1 MEENIEKDMSPK
13 LIQDLGIMFASEGS
27 KERRRYGLYKCG
39 HCGEEFKAKTTR
51 IKSGVIK
58 SCGCLVGEYH
68 GMKKHRFYATY
79 RNMMKRCYTKSDPS
93 YKDYGERGISV
104 CEEWQD
110 IIKFVAWADSTYI
123 EGYTLDRID
132 NAGNYEPS
140 NCRWADAT
148 TQAINQRMMKNNTT
162 GYVGVNYHDTGIA
175 KWTAS
180 IGVNHKLV
188 YIGSFLTKEEAVQAR
203 DNYIIEN
210 NLPHKLSTEYY

>member
-58 SCGCLVGEYH
+58 SCGCLVGEYNE
-68 GMKKHRFYATY
+68 MKKHRFYATY
-79 RNMMKRCYTKSDPS
+79 RNMMKRCYTKSDPR

-162 GYVGVNYHDTGIA
+162 GYVGVYLARDNRWESRLTFNKVDI
-175 KWTAS
+175 
-180 IGVNHKLV
+180 
-188 YIGSFLTKEEAVQAR
+188 FLGRFNTNEEAAQAR

-210 NLPHKLSTEYY
+210 NLPHKLSTEY